1 MVLGVGTDICE
12 IARIA
17 KAMENPRFLER
28 WFTEAERD
36 YVSSRGAA
44 SAAGIFAAKEAV
56 AKALG
61 TGFSGFGA
69 DKIEILHTAH
79 GRPVCVLHA
88 GAASRAESLGAGEVL
103 ISISHDGGMAI
114 AFALIQS
121 EKAEEKHE
129 P

>member
-1 MVLGVGTDICE
+1 MILGVGTDICE

-28 WFTEAERD
+28 WFTQAERE
-36 YVSSRGAA
+36 YISSRGAA

-69 DKIEILHTAH
+69 DKIEILRDEC
-79 GRPVCVLHA
+79 GKPFCVLHA
-88 GAASRAESLGAGEVL
+88 GAKSRAAAIGADEVL
-103 ISISHDGGMAI
+103 ISISHDGGMAL
-114 AFALIQS
+114 AFALAQTGSAPVNPI
-121 EKAEEKHE
+121 
-129 P
+129 